1 MGRDWST
8 IDSMLQGIDRY
19 VINRELNAKPTNRN
33 ETNVKTFKI

>member
-19 VINRELNAKPTNRN
+19 VTNRELNTNLRI
-33 ETNVKTFKI
+33 EMKRM